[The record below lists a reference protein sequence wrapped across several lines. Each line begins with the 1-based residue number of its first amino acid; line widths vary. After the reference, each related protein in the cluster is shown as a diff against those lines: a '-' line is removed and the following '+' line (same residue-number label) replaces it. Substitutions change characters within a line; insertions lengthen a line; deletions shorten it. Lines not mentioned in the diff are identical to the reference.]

1 MKNHIK
7 YISVLLILLILCSLL
22 SCADSN
28 PHELIVN
35 STENCPISPIR
46 TGVHQQGILAL
57 ENGFECTSNG
67 AYFMCMTTNGYWLL
81 YSEHGSD
88 TVIKLCGRPD
98 CQHNDQDCNAFFLP
112 GVNIC
117 YYDGSLYTYGGE
129 HTWSSGLI
137 RINVD
142 GSNRETIFDISAF
155 KSEHHYKSMS
165 SPRIQNGIFTFTL
178 KKLDDN
184 GKELLHSYYYKLDGS
199 MEEPQ
204 RISNIPTT
212 NDGEAFCGVMGY
224 DAETQQY
231 IFGNWDPETNTTTE
245 LFRDTQ
251 TYETGYFGSN
261 AIYYIENGII
271 YEYAYDT
278 LTRTALFDTKL
289 KGDYRLSCFPDM
301 IVVSD
306 SVPWSDH
313 MEGERLDE
321 LNLYFYNWSFQD
333 LGNVRIDFPFDSI
346 LNHIICGETH
356 ERLILTDSTSCV
368 PRYYINKSE
377 LGTGKITIHEYKLP
391 DFE

>member
-1 MKNHIK
+1 MKNYIK

-22 SCADSN
+22 SCANSN
-28 PHELIVN
+28 HRELIVT
-35 STENCPISPIR
+35 SVENCPISPIR
-46 TGVHQQGILAL
+46 TGTHRQGIYSL
-57 ENGFECTSNG
+57 ENGFECTSDG
-67 AYFMCMTTNGYWLL
+67 AYFMCMIADGFWLL

-88 TVIKLCGRPD
+88 SVIKLCGRPD
-98 CQHNDQDCNAFFLP
+98 CQHNNSDCNAFFP
-112 GVNIC
+112 IGVNIC
-117 YYDGSLYTYGGE
+117 YHNGYLYTYGGK
-129 HTWSSGLI
+129 TWSEGLI
-137 RINVD
+137 RLNTD
-142 GSNRETIFDISAF
+142 GSERILLFNVSEF
-155 KSEHHYKSMS
+155 KQEQGYKGLQ
-165 SPRIQNGIFTFTL
+165 SPEIRNGIFSFVLRKT
-178 KKLDDN
+178 DEN
-184 GKELLHSYYYKLDGS
+184 GNEIAQTYYYKLDGS
-199 MEEPQ
+199 IKEPQ
-204 RISNIPTT
+204 KALGIANIK
-212 NDGEAFCGVMGY
+212 NDGATFCGKIGY
-224 DAETQQY
+224 DFESKQY